1 MTLTIDP
8 AVYTSLLTAVTPK
21 VIESETEYERTLLL
35 AEKLTFKQDRT
46 PEETAIY
53 KLLVTLVEA
62 YEAENYPVPEV
73 SPGEIL
79 RHILESSGTQQADL
93 VGILGDCDLVS
104 ALLNGDRTISQEQA
118 HILAKLFKVSPSLFL

>member
-8 AVYTSLLTAVTPK
+8 AVYTSLLTAFTPK
-21 VIESETEYERTLLL
+21 IIESETEYERTLLI
-35 AEKLTFKQDRT
+35 AEKLTFKQNRT

-62 YEAENYPVPEV
+62 YESENYAVPEA
-73 SPGEIL
+73 SPSEIL
-79 RHILESSGTQQADL
+79 RHVLASSGTQQDDL
-93 VGILGDCDLVS
+93 IGILGDRDLVS
-104 ALLNGDRTISQEQA
+104 GLVNGDRMISHEQA